1 MAWFDRGSGEKKN
14 SEVDPAKTSVVAVK
28 PDPIKTTESVTP
40 TPATPAAAPA
50 IDAPPVPAEAELIG
64 HLYRGSRVSGQ
75 LLFQGPARIDG
86 SVEGEIQCLGT
97 LTIGDGAD
105 IRARISSEVLVI
117 RGKVEGNVSASE
129 RVELVAPGRLVG
141 NISAP
146 RLTITEGVVFEGD
159 CSMGVAKQKSGVAS
173 SQAVSTDKTARAQQS
188 DSLK

>member
-40 TPATPAAAPA
+40 TPAAPAAAPA

-86 SVEGEIQCLGT
+86 SVEGEFQCLGT
-97 LTIGDGAD
+97 LTIGEGA
-105 IRARISSEVLVI
+105 
-117 RGKVEGNVSASE
+117 
-129 RVELVAPGRLVG
+129 
-141 NISAP
+141 
-146 RLTITEGVVFEGD
+146 
-159 CSMGVAKQKSGVAS
+159 
-173 SQAVSTDKTARAQQS
+173 
-188 DSLK
+188 